1 MKIILRDTVEG
12 LGRKGD
18 ICDVADGYAR
28 NFLVPRGLAMQAT
41 KGFEAQAEAM
51 RRTAAMRSAADRE
64 DAEQVA
70 AALAPIVITIA
81 AKAGEAGRL
90 FGSVTSTD
98 IVEAIDQQA
107 GATIDRRAL
116 VLESPIKTVGRHE
129 VRASLHPE
137 VEVPITIEVVGG
149 D

>member
-1 MKIILRDTVEG
+1 VKIILRDTVEG

-18 ICDVADGYAR
+18 ICEVADGYAR

-41 KGFEAQAEAM
+41 KGSEAQAQAM
-51 RRTAAMRSAADRE
+51 RRTAAMRSATDRA

-70 AALAPIVITIA
+70 AALAPVVITIT
-81 AKAGEAGRL
+81 AKAGEGGRL

-98 IVEAIDQQA
+98 IVEAVDRQA

-116 VLESPIKTVGRHE
+116 VLDSPIKTLGRHE
-129 VRASLHPE
+129 VTASLHPE
-137 VEVPITIEVVGG
+137 VEVPITIEVIG